1 MVRLDTCLYPH
12 HHHHNQGN
20 EHVHSKTSPHPT
32 IRDGSI
38 LLLRMMVNTFNA
50 NTQEAEAGR
59 CT

>member
-1 MVRLDTCLYPH
+1 MVRLDPH

-20 EHVHSKTSPHPT
+20 EHVHSKASPHPT